1 MKTASIFEE
10 LEGRT
15 VDGEFPL
22 LERLGGSAD
31 CGVFLTVRRGVQR
44 SVIKLTRAEGVDV
57 DAFRA
62 HWEAAKNLSHPHLLK
77 VHEAGRR
84 SIDGVDLLYV
94 VTEPADE
101 VLSHVIE
108 ERALD
113 PAEARETLTSILDAL
128 NFLHAKDFVHGRV
141 KPSNIMLVS
150 NTIKLSADDFIV
162 AGPVRKHIKKPGDY
176 DAPEVLTGSLTS
188 AADLWSVGITLTEML
203 TQHLPKLDWQANGK
217 PIVPD
222 SLPQPF
228 YDIVADCLQLE
239 PHQRCTIREV
249 RAFLTRD
256 PVSAPAPAPATDPAP
271 AATAASE
278 AAPAR
283 PAPEA
288 APARPEPAQASANP
302 KPATPEPKP
311 ANQWPKAAD
320 PSEAETKIEP
330 QPEPVAPRFN
340 SFTAKPRKFESEPRI
355 FEADGGP
362 VTELFR
368 STKPP
373 EPAEPP
379 ARERLAPDNPRP
391 TSKWEEVQSAP
402 LPELFTAYEEP
413 EPRRFRIMPI
423 LLGVLV
429 LLGFAAVLLVRSGKI
444 DIPWLD
450 TLEDVPIAKSAPQPQ
465 QQPSSPLPNATE
477 NAPDA
482 QPQQPATQS
491 DKPATQ
497 SDAQATP
504 APQQSA
510 PSSENSAESQTNES
524 GDETPTTAATQS
536 ATNTAPTQP
545 KLAPKPAPPAPTA
558 APANVEAAV
567 VKQVMPGVAPGAREG
582 MRGPVQVTVSVDVDS
597 KGNVTDAYYITP
609 GEGNYFAR
617 ISHRA
622 AEQWKFRPPT
632 HNGRPEASGWTLHFT
647 FTRAKVDVTA
657 TLDEQ

>member
-1 MKTASIFEE
+1 MRTASIFEE

-31 CGVFLTVRRGVQR
+31 SGVFLTVRRGVQR

-62 HWEAAKNLSHPHLLK
+62 HWEVAKNLSHPHLLK

-84 SIDGVDLLYV
+84 SIDGIDLLYV

-128 NFLHAKDFVHGRV
+128 NFLHAKDFVHGHV

-150 NTIKLSADDFIV
+150 NSIKLSADDFIV
-162 AGPVRKHIKKPGDY
+162 AGLVRKHIKKPGDY

-188 AADLWSVGITLTEML
+188 AADIWSVGISLTEML

-239 PHQRCTIREV
+239 PHQRCTIRDI
-249 RAFLTRD
+249 RAFLARD
-256 PVSAPAPAPATDPAP
+256 PAPAPAPAPAIDAAP
-271 AATAASE
+271 AATAPAASE
-278 AAPAR
+278 PAPAK
-283 PAPEA
+283 PAS
-288 APARPEPAQASANP
+288 AQASANP
-302 KPATPEPKP
+302 KPATPEPKSVE
-311 ANQWPKAAD
+311 WPKAPD

-340 SFTAKPRKFESEPRI
+340 SFTAKPRKIEPLNFESEPRI
-355 FEADGGP
+355 LEADGAP

-368 STKPP
+368 STRP

-379 ARERLAPDNPRP
+379 ARERVGPMQPDNPRP

-402 LPELFTAYEEP
+402 LPELFSGYEEP
-413 EPRRFRIMPI
+413 EPRRFHIMPI
-423 LLGVLV
+423 LLGLLV
-429 LLGFAAVLLVRSGKI
+429 LLGFASVLLVRSGKI

-450 TLEDVPIAKSAPQPQ
+450 TLEEVPIAKSAPQPQ

-477 NAPDA
+477 TAPDA
-482 QPQQPATQS
+482 QSQQPATPS
-491 DKPATQ
+491 DTQATQ
-497 SDAQATP
+497 SDTQATP

-510 PSSENSAESQTNES
+510 PSSENSDASQTNES
-524 GDETPTTAATQS
+524 GDETPTPAATQP

-545 KLAPKPAPPAPTA
+545 KLAPKPASPAPISG
-558 APANVEAAV
+558 PANVEAAV

-617 ISHRA
+617 IAHRA
-622 AEQWKFRPPT
+622 AQQWKFRPPA
-632 HNGRPEASGWTLHFT
+632 HNGRPEASGWTLQFN